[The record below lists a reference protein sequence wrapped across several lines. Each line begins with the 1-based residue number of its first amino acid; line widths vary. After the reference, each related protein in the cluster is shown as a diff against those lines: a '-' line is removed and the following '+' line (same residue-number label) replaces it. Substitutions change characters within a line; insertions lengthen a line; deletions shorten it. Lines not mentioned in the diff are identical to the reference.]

1 MFMAAMQTLHSKP
14 DVFGVPSS
22 TANAGASFVNLMQ
35 LRDRG
40 GMATVFTA
48 NQLIGGPESTA
59 TRPVVLKRSDKDQP
73 GAYLRESRVLQY
85 LSRPGGAAAGFVVQL
100 LEAYSMAEHN
110 FIAMEQGGQNL
121 TARVEESKRLP
132 PSVRNTHLALW
143 GQQACQV
150 VVALHGLGVVW
161 GDVKPD
167 NYVLRGDRLV
177 AVDFGSTCVEVGSIA
192 QLELGAAADTSF
204 TSRPSDQFA
213 WSVQYAAPE
222 RARADRQGVP
232 CVARRSQDVWSL
244 GMVLYYLSTGGT
256 PY

>member
-1 MFMAAMQTLHSKP
+1 MAAMQTLRSKP

-100 LEAYSMAEHN
+100 LEAYSTPEHN

-132 PSVRNTHLALW
+132 PSERNTHLALW

-150 VVALHGLGVVW
+150 DALA
-161 GDVKPD
+161 
-167 NYVLRGDRLV
+167 LR
-177 AVDFGSTCVEVGSIA
+177 
-192 QLELGAAADTSF
+192 
-204 TSRPSDQFA
+204 
-213 WSVQYAAPE
+213 SV
-222 RARADRQGVP
+222 
-232 CVARRSQDVWSL
+232 
-244 GMVLYYLSTGGT
+244 
-256 PY
+256 